1 MCQHRGQLFLQL
13 QRGKCASGSTQKIE
27 LICKRKS
34 NLNFLM
40 KEDELSC
47 RRLKPE
53 EKLAG
58 DEVGQGARGDEG
70 ELLGE
75 GGGQELGGVAA
86 FRAKPAVRRLQR
98 TVNRCITLRLRMLP
112 MGDGSSCIPWL
123 FQQIGREV

>member
-1 MCQHRGQLFLQL
+1 MHQHCGQLFLQL
-13 QRGKCASGSTQKIE
+13 QRGKCASGSTQKIAV
-27 LICKRKS
+27 ICKRKS
-34 NLNFLM
+34 DLNFLM

-53 EKLAG
+53 EKLTG
-58 DEVGQGARGDEG
+58 GEVGQGARGEEG

-112 MGDGSSCIPWL
+112 MGDGFSCTP
-123 FQQIGREV
+123 